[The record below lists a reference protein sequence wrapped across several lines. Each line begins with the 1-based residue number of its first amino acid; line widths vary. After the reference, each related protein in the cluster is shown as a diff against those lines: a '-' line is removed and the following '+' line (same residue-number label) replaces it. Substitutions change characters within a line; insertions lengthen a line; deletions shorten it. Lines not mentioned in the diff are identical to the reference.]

1 MISSNASVDNKQI
14 RGAHGIN
21 AHFDK
26 SLGLDALTEYLE
38 SCLPKPKPVPPKVLF
53 IEASKTTAT
62 VISRIFKQNEIP
74 YYGRQNK

>member
-38 SCLPKPKPVPPKVLF
+38 SCLPKPKPVPAKS
-53 IEASKTTAT
+53 IIYRS
-62 VISRIFKQNEIP
+62 
-74 YYGRQNK
+74 